1 MAVLLPVLA
10 SNPLSVPDKT
20 PIRPQIPDRERHVSG
35 RVFLE
40 QADSLVVAPHMP
52 DVQIVVGNVVFRQ
65 GDMFMYC
72 DSALFYTSPS
82 LPADSMEAYGN
93 IRMEQG
99 DTLFLYGDV
108 MDYSGTQQLATIYGE
123 GGRDVRLINRDVTL
137 TAPVLHY
144 SLAMDL
150 GYYENGGRLTDPK
163 NELESLEGEYAPPT
177 KEANFYNR
185 VELVGVSNKGDSV
198 WVYTDTLLY
207 NTDTRI
213 AELPVFARILSRDGD
228 ISSNLGVFDT
238 GQNTATLLDR
248 SVVHT
253 SRGNTLTGDSLFYD
267 RGLGVG
273 KAFGSMVLTDSVR
286 QMTLTG
292 DYGYY
297 NELTDSAY
305 TTGHA
310 LAMEHSRPDTLYLH
324 GEVIRAFLDADST
337 HLMVANPGVRFWR
350 VDLQGV
356 CDSMTFVEAD
366 TTLRMDVDP
375 IVWSD
380 NRQIFGNRILV
391 HLNDSTIDWA
401 KLPDFGFMAEQ
412 IEGYYFNQLS
422 GREMLATFSDGELRQ
437 LDVNGSVQAI
447 MLPQEDDSTY
457 NKVANIES
465 SFLTALFK
473 GREIEHAR
481 LWDETS
487 GTVTPLYLAKRSL
500 FRLPKFKWVTDIRP
514 RGPWDLIPPDDSEP
528 EPDSESEQPV
538 AVGAEVIERSE
549 DVGEGGHGGA
559 GLGVEEGGAVSD
571 SGAEPP
577 LK

>member
-20 PIRPQIPDRERHVSG
+20 PIRPQIPGRERHVSG

-40 QADSLVVAPHMP
+40 QADSLLVAPNMP

-82 LPADSMEAYGN
+82 LPADSMEAFGN

-123 GGRDVRLINRDVTL
+123 GNRDVRLINRDVTL

-163 NELESLEGEYAPPT
+163 NMLESIEGEYAPPT

-238 GQNTATLLDR
+238 GLNTATLLDR
-248 SVVHT
+248 SSVHT
-253 SRGNTLTGDSLFYD
+253 RRGNTLTGDSLFYD

-273 KAFGSMVLTDSVR
+273 EAFGSMMLTDSAR

-297 NELTDSAY
+297 NELIDSAY

-324 GEVIRAFLDADST
+324 GEVIRSFLDADST

-391 HLNDSTIDWA
+391 HLNDSTVDRA

-412 IEGYYFNQLS
+412 VEGYYFNQLS
-422 GREMLATFSDGELRQ
+422 GREMLAFFSDGELRQ

-473 GREIEHAR
+473 GREIERAR

-514 RGPWDLIPPDDSEP
+514 RGPWDLIPSDDSDP
-528 EPDSESEQPV
+528 EPDSEPEQPV
-538 AVGAEVIERSE
+538 AVGAEVVEGGE
-549 DVGEGGHGGA
+549 DVGEGGHGGP
-559 GLGVEEGGAVSD
+559 GLGVEEGGAVTD
-571 SGAEPP
+571 SGAETS
-577 LK
+577 LE